1 MGYQKKRKRRRKRR
15 RHDEELIPQSA
26 RAKDPVDE
34 VQNALKNPA
43 MVKNPQTI
51 MAMQSV
57 LGNKAVQRFL
67 NENADQIDRAE
78 VDASASK
85 GQQPDKAEGSDKP
98 KNSKQEDQQVEQ
110 RDNSADKADVQKIQ
124 DMNERTENYTKAA
137 QRLEDVFPKA
147 DLIPMLDMFS
157 EMGYMPDQNG
167 FLIEILE
174 GKFPEYLPASSE
186 SVYSLSEEDA
196 EATKRPYFF
205 SDEVR
210 EMMVKLE
217 IIMSMFF
224 PKDIIMQKMMEN
236 PVVTVQGMD
245 GNLLGVTGLGNSAAL
260 SDQLNVKAHIN
271 EYAPIARILPLDK
284 ARKLAELDVE
294 LFETLLRDVLPD
306 HEIDDILKSLESFIK
321 QLRKMVAKDELLRE
335 PQWNEAKRRGML
347 DKDSSSF
354 DQVIVQLNAM
364 PR

>member
-1 MGYQKKRKRRRKRR
+1 MGYQRKRKRRRKRR
-15 RHDEELIPQSA
+15 RHDEELIPQTA

-78 VDASASK
+78 VDASSSK
-85 GQQPDKAEGSDKP
+85 GEQKDEAGDGKP

-110 RDNSADKADVQKIQ
+110 RDNSADKEDVQKIQ
-124 DMNERTENYTKAA
+124 DMNERTADYTKAA
-137 QRLEDVFPKA
+137 QRLEDAFPKA

-174 GKFPEYLPASSE
+174 GKFPEYLPSSPE

-205 SDEVR
+205 SDDVR

-224 PKDIIMQKMMEN
+224 PKDIIMQQMMEN

-260 SDQLNVKAHIN
+260 SDQTNVKAHIN
-271 EYAPIARILPLDK
+271 EYSPIARVLPLDK

-306 HEIDDILKSLESFIK
+306 HEIEDILKALESFLK

-335 PQWNEAKRRGML
+335 PEWNEAKRRGML

-354 DQVIVQLNAM
+354 DQVIVRLNAM